1 MATVCSNCHSTASG
15 GHLHAYDK
23 RCAPSVKKTF
33 WHRWVLRARHKE
45 ESIVYDY
52 RGAGLSVWVCSAAES
67 CVGGSWSRV
76 GNGQEKG
83 SDPRKLQ

>member
-1 MATVCSNCHSTASG
+1 MPTASG

-23 RCAPSVKKTF
+23 RCAPNVKKTF

-45 ESIVYDY
+45 ESIVY
-52 RGAGLSVWVCSAAES
+52 RGSGLSVWVCSAAES
-67 CVGGSWSRV
+67 CVGGSRV
-76 GNGQEKG
+76 DNGQEKG